1 MQSQSTTH
9 QNIQPTLQNPNHH
22 QPDQYPVIVTSAKPT
37 HHVPESSATMSFLGL
52 VRHGLPVDLNEPPP
66 FFFFFFL
73 TFSFV
78 VLESFELLR

>member
-52 VRHGLPVDLNEPPP
+52 VRHGLPVDLNGSPPLW
-66 FFFFFFL
+66 FAC
-73 TFSFV
+73 
-78 VLESFELLR
+78 